1 VKKFIVIIIV
11 IVASAAGL
19 LVYKYNRESRNQ
31 EKYRLVPVKRGRII
45 VKALAIGQINPKQE
59 VEVKSKIRGIVKNKY
74 VEVGDS
80 VAKGDPLME
89 VDPDPTPQEYS
100 RAKRQMELARI
111 AMDNAEKEYKR
122 YEQLRD
128 KQWVS
133 QQELEDYK
141 EIYDDKELRFKL
153 AQEDFDL
160 ISKGKIDVY
169 GKAIDNI
176 IKSPIDGTVLD
187 VLVDEG
193 DPVVP
198 LTSSQPGTPLLTVAN
213 MKELIF
219 EGTVDEIDIGK
230 IREGISA
237 NLKAGAIPD
246 EVIVGYVSEIAPKAN
261 REGNTTL
268 FDIEIAITNANPD
281 KLRAGYSVNAE
292 IIIDKA
298 ENVLVVPERLIIYS
312 NETTYV
318 EISHHSE
325 QETIEMRE
333 ISVSLSDGMNTRVE
347 SGLKE
352 NEMVVERPPK
362 ELK

>member
-1 VKKFIVIIIV
+1 MKKFIFIIIIV
-11 IVASAAGL
+11 VAAAATL
-19 LVYKYNRESRNQ
+19 LIYKYNRESQNR
-31 EKYRLVPVKRGRII
+31 EKIRLVPVKRGEII
-45 VKALAIGQINPKQE
+45 VKALAIGQINPRQE

-74 VEVGDS
+74 IDVGDR
-80 VAKGDPLME
+80 VKKGDPLMD

-111 AMDNAEKEYKR
+111 AMDNAEKEFKR

-133 QQELEDYK
+133 QQELENYK
-141 EIYDDKELRFKL
+141 EIFDDKMLRFKL
-153 AQEDFDL
+153 AEEDFDL

-176 IKSPIDGTVLD
+176 IKSPIDGVVLEL
-187 VLVDEG
+187 LVDQG

-198 LTSSQPGTPLLTVAN
+198 LTSSQPGTALLTVAN
-213 MKELIF
+213 MNELIF

-230 IREGISA
+230 IKEGISA

-246 EVIVGYVSEIAPKAN
+246 EKIVGYVSEIAPKAN

-268 FDIEIAITNANPD
+268 FDIEISITNANPD

-292 IIIDKA
+292 IIIDRA
-298 ENVLVVPERLIIYS
+298 DDVLMVPERLIIYS

-318 EISHHSE
+318 EVQHHSE
-325 QETIEMRE
+325 NETIEMRE
-333 ISVSLSDGMNTRVE
+333 ISVSLSDGMNTQVL

-352 NEMVVERPPK
+352 NELIVERPPK
-362 ELK
+362 ELE

>member
-1 VKKFIVIIIV
+1 MKKFIVFIIIV
-11 IVASAAGL
+11 VICAAA
-19 LVYKYNRESRNQ
+19 VMYYKYDKENKNREKVRHI
-31 EKYRLVPVKRGRII
+31 PVKRGNII
-45 VKALAIGQINPKQE
+45 VKALAIGQINPRQE

-74 VEVGDS
+74 IEVGDY
-80 VAKGDPLME
+80 VTKGDPLMD

-111 AMDNAEKEYKR
+111 AMINAEKEYRR
-122 YEQLRD
+122 YEQLRG

-133 QQELEDYK
+133 QQETEDYK
-141 EIYDDKELRFKL
+141 EIFDDKELRFKL
-153 AQEDFDL
+153 AEEDFDL

-176 IKSPIDGTVLD
+176 IKSPIDGIVLQM
-187 VLVDEG
+187 LVDQG

-198 LTSSQPGTPLLTVAN
+198 LTSSQPGTALLTVAN

-230 IREGISA
+230 ITEGISA

-246 EVIVGYVSEIAPKAN
+246 EKIIGYVSEIAPKAN

-268 FDIEIAITNANPD
+268 FDIEISITNSNPD

-298 ENVLVVPERLIIYS
+298 IDVLTIPERLIIYS
-312 NETTYV
+312 NEMTYV
-318 EISHHSE
+318 EIVNNPAE
-325 QETIEMRE
+325 EAVEMRKIE
-333 ISVSLSDGMNTRVE
+333 TALSDGMNTQIKTGV
-347 SGLKE
+347 KE
-352 NEMVVERPPK
+352 GELIIERPPK
-362 ELK
+362 VLK